1 MGRVSSRRAAGL
13 IPLPIQFPQVFM
25 ERLANLKRLGF
36 FTRLLDD
43 AAPAE
48 RYRLAAAQIAHAE
61 TAGLDSAW
69 IAQHHFH
76 EGEGGLPAPFAF
88 LGFVAAQTSCIR
100 LGTGIVTLPLENP
113 VRVAEDAAVLDLL
126 SNGRFELGVGTG
138 GNPSAFAAFG
148 LDSAQRAE
156 IFADN
161 LDIVRNALAGAPL
174 PGGDTLYPARPQ
186 LCDRIWQATFSVSG
200 GARAGKAGDGLL
212 LARTQPRSRES
223 PHASLAEI
231 QHPIIDAYLDA
242 LPPGREPRIMASRS
256 IFAADDREE
265 ALRLADIGLR
275 RARASFIAGGHAPP
289 GDALSDM
296 ITAFDVHVGT
306 AADVITSL
314 RADSILE
321 RVTDLVFQAH
331 SIDPPHPYILR
342 SIELIAETVA
352 PALGWTKR
360 TAAAAALVD

>member
-1 MGRVSSRRAAGL
+1 
-13 IPLPIQFPQVFM
+13 
-25 ERLANLKRLGF
+25 
-36 FTRLLDD
+36 
-43 AAPAE
+43 
-48 RYRLAAAQIAHAE
+48 
-61 TAGLDSAW
+61 
-69 IAQHHFH
+69 
-76 EGEGGLPAPFAF
+76 
-88 LGFVAAQTSCIR
+88 
-100 LGTGIVTLPLENP
+100 
-113 VRVAEDAAVLDLL
+113 
-126 SNGRFELGVGTG
+126 
-138 GNPSAFAAFG
+138 
-148 LDSAQRAE
+148 
-156 IFADN
+156 
-161 LDIVRNALAGAPL
+161 
-174 PGGDTLYPARPQ
+174 

-212 LARTQPRSRES
+212 LSRTQPRSRES

-242 LPPGREPRIMASRS
+242 LPPGRESRIMASRS

-314 RADSILE
+314 RADSTLE